1 MKRSLEYEHKLYEIE
16 ESPEIN
22 GYILLNL
29 LNELE
34 ECTIE
39 QLAVSF
45 YLYRFTKV
53 LVDILNTLK
62 LSQEFSKTLPEQEL
76 LNLDTILMPYLNEKY
91 NERFKKGIIQLLS
104 RSLII
109 ANQNKISINRTKL
122 TSRKNELEKEG
133 SISRLKVKLVSKV
146 IREFEIGEL
155 NKIIS
160 NIVGE

>member
-1 MKRSLEYEHKLYEIE
+1 
-16 ESPEIN
+16 
-22 GYILLNL
+22 
-29 LNELE
+29 
-34 ECTIE
+34 
-39 QLAVSF
+39 
-45 YLYRFTKV
+45 
-53 LVDILNTLK
+53 
-62 LSQEFSKTLPEQEL
+62 
-76 LNLDTILMPYLNEKY
+76 MPYLNEKY